1 VTLEA
6 EVRALLD
13 GRAGT
18 WGVYARNLISGE
30 IVAIDA
36 DTVMPA
42 QSAVKTCVLL
52 TYEQGVDEGSVD
64 PDRRVVLTAGDVVL
78 GSGVLRYLAPG
89 LAPTLNDLAWLMIIV
104 SDNVATKALIRE
116 LGGSEVV
123 NAHTARLGL
132 PTPYVGRPWDEGG
145 GNLELASSPR
155 DLAELYT
162 HLGERSRE
170 MLFRHQAVDFL
181 ARRVPHSPDVVDFG
195 LTAPLRV
202 YGKAGWGAC
211 ELVDAAR
218 FETDTAA
225 WVVAAM
231 AKDLPDL
238 WHRAD
243 FVGPRT
249 LADIGEVLWRDWG
262 AGASAWR

>member
-1 VTLEA
+1 VALETD
-6 EVRALLD
+6 VRELLD

-18 WGVYARNLISGE
+18 WGVYARNLGSGE
-30 IVAIDA
+30 TVAVDA

-42 QSAVKTCVLL
+42 QSSVKTCVLL
-52 TYEQGVDEGSVD
+52 TYEHGTDEGTVD
-64 PDRRVVLTAGDVVL
+64 PDRRVVLTADDVVL

-116 LGGSEVV
+116 LGGSGVV
-123 NAHTARLGL
+123 NAHMARLGL
-132 PTPYVGRPWDEGG
+132 STAYIGRPWDEGG
-145 GNLELASSPR
+145 GDLELAASPR

-162 HLGERSRE
+162 HLGARSRE

-181 ARRVPHSPDVVDFG
+181 ARTVPHSPDVVDFG
-195 LTAPLRV
+195 LTAPVRV

-211 ELVDAAR
+211 EIVDAGL
-218 FETDTAA
+218 FENDTAA

-238 WHRAD
+238 FHRAD
-243 FVGPRT
+243 DVGPRT
-249 LADIGEVLWRDWG
+249 LADIGEMLFAAWG
-262 AGASAWR
+262 ADAGERH